1 MSCGVNI
8 PLSSVVEA
16 IVNDYADVFVGEI
29 LKRVSLNNST
39 IDNGTFTDV
48 TIRGDLT
55 LDDTAKGAL
64 CSALQDCIATKIQ
77 DELGCE
83 RDNHVTDFAIDKT
96 NDRITITLKFGEKFH
111 ISRAE
116 LAAWI
121 GGNGGGIKSGTLII
135 DGDTQTIRVTNND
148 NSIVDIDVSELKDQ
162 NTFVRS
168 GSVVG
173 TQLNLVRTDG
183 QTVSIDVS
191 ELKDQNTFVRSGSVV
206 GTQLNL
212 VRTDGQTVSIDM
224 SGFSTADNDTLVTG
238 GSLTGHTLTLTL
250 SNGGQVEIDLSGLSV
265 GKDSPYIV
273 SGVFVERNGG
283 YWLDFTRND
292 GTHVN
297 VGMTDIINKIIQT
310 VFDMVMRMGYRINTQ
325 ADDYTLTGDDFNG
338 RTIVRADK
346 DGDQTITIPKPTS
359 EDFVGKAIIVR
370 KTNGTVGTFVNLV
383 AGSDVSLLPEDATP
397 VRRVGSSVTLVY
409 VGNGVYDVFG
419 ELP

>member
-39 IDNGTFTDV
+39 INNGTLTDV
-48 TIRGDLT
+48 TIRGGLT

-83 RDNHVTDFAIDKT
+83 RDNHVVDFAIDKT

-183 QTVSIDVS
+183 QTVSID
-191 ELKDQNTFVRSGSVV
+191 
-206 GTQLNL
+206 
-212 VRTDGQTVSIDM
+212 M

-238 GSLTGHTLTLTL
+238 GSLAGHTLTLTL
-250 SNGGQVEIDLSGLSV
+250 SNGGQVEIDLSSLSV
-265 GKDSPYIV
+265 GKDSPFIV
-273 SGVFVERNGG
+273 SGVFVSRDGG

-292 GTHVN
+292 NTKVN
-297 VGMTDIINKIIQT
+297 VDMTAIINELVNTLRTQILG
-310 VFDMVMRMGYRINTQ
+310 MGYTLKTENNHYTTQ
-325 ADDYTLTGDDFNG
+325 AEDFNG
-338 RTIVRADK
+338 FTIIRANRN
-346 DGDQTITIPKPTS
+346 GDQTIMLTKP
-359 EDFVGKAIIVR
+359 DDGFIGKALIVR
-370 KTNGTVGTFVNLV
+370 KTNGDVGTFVTLK
-383 AGSDVSLLPEDATP
+383 AGDDVTISPADSTP
-397 VRRVGSSVTLVY
+397 LRRVGSSATLVY
-409 VGNGVYDVFG
+409 TGEGNWDVFG

>member
-183 QTVSIDVS
+183 QTVSID
-191 ELKDQNTFVRSGSVV
+191 
-206 GTQLNL
+206 
-212 VRTDGQTVSIDM
+212 M

-250 SNGGQVEIDLSGLSV
+250 SNGGRVEIDLSGLSV

>member
-1 MSCGVNI
+1 MSCGINI

-29 LKRVSLNNST
+29 LKRVSLDKST
-39 IDNGTFTDV
+39 IANGTLTDV
-48 TIRGDLT
+48 TIRGGLT

-83 RDNHVTDFAIDKT
+83 RDNHVVDFVIDKA

-148 NSIVDIDVSELKDQ
+148 NSTVDIDVSA
-162 NTFVRS
+162 
-168 GSVVG
+168 
-173 TQLNLVRTDG
+173 
-183 QTVSIDVS
+183 
-191 ELKDQNTFVRSGSVV
+191 LKDQNTFVRSGSVV

-238 GSLTGHTLTLTL
+238 GSLIGHTLTLTL
-250 SNGGQVEIDLSGLSV
+250 SNGGQVEIDLSSLSV
-265 GKDSPYIV
+265 GKDSPFIV
-273 SGVFVERNGG
+273 SGVFVSRDGG

-292 GTHVN
+292 NTKVN
-297 VGMTDIINKIIQT
+297 VDMTTIINELVNTLRTQILG
-310 VFDMVMRMGYRINTQ
+310 MGYTLKTENTHYTTQ
-325 ADDYTLTGDDFNG
+325 AEDFNG
-338 RTIVRADK
+338 FTIIRANRN
-346 DGDQTITIPKPTS
+346 GDQTITLTKPDDS
-359 EDFVGKAIIVR
+359 FIGKALIVR
-370 KTNGTVGTFVNLV
+370 KTNGGVGTFVTLK
-383 AGSDVSLLPEDATP
+383 AGGGVTISPADSTP
-397 VRRVGSSVTLVY
+397 LRRVGSSATLVY
-409 VGNGVYDVFG
+409 TGGGNWDVFG

>member
-39 IDNGTFTDV
+39 INNGTFTDV
-48 TIRGDLT
+48 TIRGGLT

-83 RDNHVTDFAIDKT
+83 RDNHVVDFVIDKA

-148 NSIVDIDVSELKDQ
+148 NSTVDIDVSA
-162 NTFVRS
+162 
-168 GSVVG
+168 
-173 TQLNLVRTDG
+173 
-183 QTVSIDVS
+183 
-191 ELKDQNTFVRSGSVV
+191 LKDQNTFVRSGSVV

-250 SNGGQVEIDLSGLSV
+250 SNGGQVEIDLSSLSV
-265 GKDSPYIV
+265 GKDSPFIV
-273 SGVFVERNGG
+273 SGVFVSRDGG

-292 GTHVN
+292 DTKVN
-297 VGMTDIINKIIQT
+297 VDMTAIINELVNTLRTQILG
-310 VFDMVMRMGYRINTQ
+310 MGYTLKTENTHYTTQ
-325 ADDYTLTGDDFNG
+325 AEDFNG
-338 RTIVRADK
+338 FTIIRANRN
-346 DGDQTITIPKPTS
+346 GDQTITITKPDDS
-359 EDFVGKAIIVR
+359 FIGKALIVR
-370 KTNGTVGTFVNLV
+370 KTNGDVGTFVTME
-383 AGSDVSLLPEDATP
+383 AGVGVTLSPADSTP
-397 VRRVGSSVTLVY
+397 LRRVGSSATLVY
-409 VGNGVYDVFG
+409 TGEGNWDVFG